1 VQREFLKGL
10 RICLARH
17 YKSLCR
23 DVTPS
28 TTWADSEN
36 LENEKKGIEIA
47 QRASHPHPDGLN
59 RMKNKFH
66 SKDGWSTFF
75 EDTRKAGGHGPL
87 PPQQS
92 LELKLGD
99 ILLQHVS
106 CIANSQS

>member
-1 VQREFLKGL
+1 MRRGQ
-10 RICLARH
+10 A
-17 YKSLCR
+17 
-23 DVTPS
+23 T
-28 TTWADSEN
+28 
-36 LENEKKGIEIA
+36 
-47 QRASHPHPDGLN
+47 PHPDGLN

-75 EDTRKAGGHGPL
+75 EDTRKTEGHGPL
-87 PPQQS
+87 PHPKSGPVLEQS